1 MGIIRA
7 VCISDQKGTAKKP
20 VKQAN
25 FIENFGIEGDA
36 HAGNWHRQVSIL
48 SYESVKRFEK
58 ELIPG
63 RNIEP
68 GEFGENLLI
77 EGIELK
83 GIACGTILKA
93 GEVIL
98 KITQRG
104 KECHEGCEIRKL
116 TGDCIMP
123 REGVF
128 AEVVR
133 GGIIKPGQD
142 IFRENQENF
151 PENPEKIGL
160 YRAAVVTLSDKASRG
175 EREDK
180 SGPLLAKLLREEG
193 FEVIEELILP
203 DDSGQIKNNLIRLA
217 DRRDADLILTTGGTG
232 FSDRDVTPEATM
244 AVATKNAPG
253 IAEAIRSESM
263 KYTPKAM
270 LSRAVSAIRNRTLII
285 NLPGSPKAVEES
297 FAVIKDVLPHGLEI
311 LTGRG
316 GECAR

>member
-1 MGIIRA
+1 MGTIRA
-7 VCISDQKGTAKKP
+7 ICISDKKGTSKKP

-36 HAGNWHRQVSIL
+36 HAGRWHRQVSLL
-48 SYESVKRFEK
+48 SYESVKEFEK
-58 ELIPG
+58 DLVPT

-68 GEFGENLLI
+68 GEFGENLLT
-77 EGIELK
+77 EGIELR
-83 GIACGTILKA
+83 GIVCGTILRA
-93 GEVIL
+93 GDVIL

-128 AEVVR
+128 AEVIR
-133 GGIIKPGQD
+133 GGIISPGQE
-142 IFRENQENF
+142 IIL
-151 PENPEKIGL
+151 ENPENNGS
-160 YRAAVVTLSDKASRG
+160 YRAAVITLSDKASRG

-180 SGPLLAKLLREEG
+180 SGPLLSKLLKEQG

-203 DDSGQIKNNLIRLA
+203 DDAGQLKNNLIRLA
-217 DRRDADLILTTGGTG
+217 DRRDADLIITTGGTG
-232 FSDRDVTPEATM
+232 FSERDVTPEATM
-244 AVATKNAPG
+244 AVSTRNVPG
-253 IAEAIRSESM
+253 IAEAIRAESM

-270 LSRAVSAIRNRTLII
+270 LSRAVSVIRNRTLII

-297 FAVIKDVLPHGLEI
+297 FDIIKEVLPHGLEI

-316 GECAR
+316 GECAGQRP

>member
-1 MGIIRA
+1 MGTIRA
-7 VCISDQKGTAKKP
+7 ISISDKKGTSKKP

-36 HAGNWHRQVSIL
+36 HAGRWHRQVSLL
-48 SYESVKRFEK
+48 SYESVKEFEK
-58 ELIPG
+58 DIVSK

-68 GEFGENLLI
+68 GEFGENLLT
-77 EGIELK
+77 EGIELR
-83 GIACGTILKA
+83 GIACGTILRT
-93 GEVIL
+93 GDVIL

-128 AEVVR
+128 AEVIR
-133 GGIIKPGQD
+133 GGIISPGQE
-142 IFRENQENF
+142 IIL
-151 PENPEKIGL
+151 ENPENNGS
-160 YRAAVVTLSDKASRG
+160 YRTAVITLSDKASRG

-180 SGPLLAKLLREEG
+180 SGPLLSKLLKEQG

-203 DDSGQIKNNLIRLA
+203 DDAGQIKNNLIRLA
-217 DRRDADLILTTGGTG
+217 DRRDADLIITTGGTG
-232 FSDRDVTPEATM
+232 FSERDVTPEATM
-244 AVATKNAPG
+244 AVSTRNVPG
-253 IAEAIRSESM
+253 IAEAIRAESM

-270 LSRAVSAIRNRTLII
+270 LSRAVSVIRNRTLII

-297 FAVIKDVLPHGLEI
+297 FEIIKEVLPHGLEI

-316 GECAR
+316 GECAGQRT